1 MKRRLFIFTFCLIV
15 IFVLGIGLGIF
26 FKRLT
31 GIGSTP
37 RVYNTATL
45 VRQVQTL
52 SQLVTVKYVMEKV
65 VILEVPPGSTLGKMF
80 AGESRV
86 LMLAHGIVKGGID
99 LGRLQPGDLEVSN
112 KKIIIRLPPAQIT
125 DAYLDEKQTRVIERK
140 TGGLWPFDNKDLD
153 NKDLEQS
160 ARLQAVE
167 DISRAARNSGILKD
181 ADERARE
188 QLSHLF
194 LQLGFE
200 KVEFTR

>member
-1 MKRRLFIFTFCLIV
+1 MKRRLAFIAVLLIV
-15 IFVLGIGLGIF
+15 IFVIGIGVGILF
-26 FKRLT
+26 RKLT
-31 GIGSTP
+31 GGGSVP
-37 RVYNTATL
+37 RVYNTATI

-99 LGRLQPGDLEVSN
+99 LGRLQPGDLEISD

-125 DAYLDEKQTRVIERK
+125 DSYLDEKQTRVIERK
-140 TGGLWPFDNKDLD
+140 TGGLWPFDNKDFD
-153 NKDLEQS
+153 NKDLEQT
-160 ARLQAVE
+160 ARQQAVE

-181 ADERARE
+181 ADERARA
-188 QLSHLF
+188 QLTHLF

>member
-1 MKRRLFIFTFCLIV
+1 MKRRLVIIALLLII
-15 IFVLGIGLGIF
+15 IFVLGIGLGVF
-26 FKRLT
+26 FRQLS
-31 GIGSTP
+31 GIGSAP

-45 VRQVQTL
+45 LQQVQAL

-99 LGRLQPGDLEVSN
+99 LARLDQGDLVVSE
-112 KKIIIRLPPAQIT
+112 KRIVIRLPPAQIT

-153 NKDLEQS
+153 NRDLEQT
-160 ARLQAVE
+160 ARQQAVE

-181 ADERARE
+181 ADERARA
-188 QLSHLF
+188 QLTHLF

-200 KVEFTR
+200 KVEFSK

>member
-1 MKRRLFIFTFCLIV
+1 MKRRLILVVLLLVV
-15 IFVLGIGLGIF
+15 IFVLGIGLGLF
-26 FKRLT
+26 FRKLS

-80 AGESRV
+80 TGESRV

-99 LGRLQPGDLEVSN
+99 LGRLQPGDLEVSD
-112 KKIIIRLPPAQIT
+112 KKITIRLPPAQIT

-153 NKDLEQS
+153 NKDLEQT
-160 ARLQAVE
+160 ARQQAVE

-181 ADERARE
+181 ADERARA
-188 QLSHLF
+188 QLTHLF
-194 LQLGFE
+194 LELGFE
-200 KVEFTR
+200 KVEFAR

>member
-1 MKRRLFIFTFCLIV
+1 MKRRLIIFTLCLIV
-15 IFVLGIGLGIF
+15 IFVIGIGLGVF
-26 FKRLT
+26 FKRWT
-31 GIGSTP
+31 GIGSAP

-99 LGRLQPGDLEVSN
+99 LSRLQPGDLEISD

-125 DAYLDEKQTRVIERK
+125 DSYLDEK
-140 TGGLWPFDNKDLD
+140 
-153 NKDLEQS
+153 
-160 ARLQAVE
+160 
-167 DISRAARNSGILKD
+167 
-181 ADERARE
+181 
-188 QLSHLF
+188 
-194 LQLGFE
+194 
-200 KVEFTR
+200 